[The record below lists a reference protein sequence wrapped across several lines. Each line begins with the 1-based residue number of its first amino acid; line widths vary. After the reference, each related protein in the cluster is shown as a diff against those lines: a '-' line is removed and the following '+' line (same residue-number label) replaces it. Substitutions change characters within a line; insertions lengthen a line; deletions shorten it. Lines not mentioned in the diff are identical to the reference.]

1 MKSARMKP
9 AVQVYAENIDK
20 EQGYAEEEARKKKLL
35 KLGAISGW
43 SIAVLVCVSVAPLLH
58 LQHIIATVIVVDRA
72 TGDYRVEREGQSLV
86 SFNDPDFNRR
96 ATSDL
101 GKFVKAHEGFT
112 RGEADSNYKTVWL
125 MSAPE
130 LRGQWDA
137 YYKPDLNKESPLN
150 FMQPADGWSLENL
163 SYSFIPSSEPSVRV
177 AQVRYDLIKRQGQLP
192 TTSQRMVSTV
202 TFKYDKSNVPENMDD
217 YTINAFGFPVT
228 NYRRD
233 ADGPIR
239 QLTTV
244 GAAQQGYAPAY
255 PQQPAPAP
263 QYPQPAQAVA
273 AAPAS
278 AATREGLKNLVANGA
293 TK

>member
-1 MKSARMKP
+1 MKP

-72 TGDYRVEREGQSLV
+72 SGDYRVEREGQSLV

-101 GKFVKAHEGFT
+101 GKYVKAREGFT
-112 RGEADSNYKTVWL
+112 RGEADNNYKTVWL

-137 YYKPDLNKESPLN
+137 YYKPDLNKQSPLN
-150 FMQPADGWSLENL
+150 FMQAADGWSLENL
-163 SYSFIPSSEPSVRV
+163 SYSFIPSSERDVRV

-202 TFKYDKSNVPENMDD
+202 TFKYDKANVPENMDD
-217 YTINAFGFPVT
+217 FTINAFGFVVT

-233 ADGPIR
+233 EDGPIR
-239 QLTTV
+239 PLTTV
-244 GAAQQGYAPAY
+244 GAAQQGYTQAQTTY

-278 AATREGLKNLVANGA
+278 AATREGLKNLIANGA
-293 TK
+293 AK